1 VIPIG
6 PQIDILR
13 NELRAVINPDRPRSS
28 MILHDPPQD
37 LDHLAAADP
46 LADISIPDTGHR

>member
-13 NELRAVINPDRPRSS
+13 NELRAVVNLNRSRLS
-28 MILHDPPQD
+28 MLQ
-37 LDHLAAADP
+37 
-46 LADISIPDTGHR
+46 